1 MYTIRHD
8 SEQHRYYIVLD
19 NQDLAWVKSKE
30 VANDIVKKLDNEVAK
45 NIDNTKQV

>member
-8 SEQHRYYIVLD
+8 SEQDRYYIVLD
-19 NQDLAWVKSKE
+19 NQDLAWVKSQE

-45 NIDNTKQV
+45 NIDNTEQA